1 MVYMFDQWISLK
13 ELNLQTFNTSEVN
26 NKEKMFCDCST
37 LEQIKLSSFN
47 TNKEIVLSA
56 CLRIALL

>member
-1 MVYMFDQWISLK
+1 MVYMFDQCTSLK